1 MTEKVGLVK
10 NAMLAVQRYP
20 WEQGV
25 CAQALWEL
33 GDEKTAIAMA
43 HDAVLRQKEDGRLA
57 VINDNIAV
65 TDPAANGEVVW
76 RAYER
81 TGDKFYREAAE
92 KMLAYLMKEAPRT
105 ETGCICHN
113 EVSFHEGYSPD
124 QIWVDSV
131 YMAPPFLAVMGE
143 LTEAVAQIEGYL
155 SYLRDAATGLLYHI
169 YDAGTGQFV
178 RKKLWATGNGW
189 ALLGIARV
197 ADIARERGEA
207 FLAERLQGYGR
218 TLLDAMLPYQLTDG
232 RFHDILDEPDSFVE
246 GTAAM
251 MTAAFMYRGIAGG
264 WLSGEYKERA
274 DLIREAMESY
284 VDEFG
289 LIREVCGCPHF
300 LTPGT
305 SAESM
310 AAYLMMWAWY
320 EKYEKRANAVL
331 VSESD
336 WSAIRET
343 LYLNSIPEMAKSIVE
358 GAREPLEDCVSEDM
372 VEWNTKER

>member
-1 MTEKVGLVK
+1 MTEKATLVK

-33 GDEKTAIAMA
+33 GDETTAIAMA
-43 HDAVLRQKEDGRLA
+43 HDAVLRQQADGRLA
-57 VINDNIAV
+57 VINENIAV

-81 TGDKFYREAAE
+81 TGNEMYREAAE
-92 KMLAYLMKEAPRT
+92 KMLAYLMHQAPRT

-113 EVSFHEGYSPD
+113 EISFYEGYSAD

-143 LTEAVAQIEGYL
+143 LDEAVAQIEGYL
-155 SYLRDAATGLLYHI
+155 AYLKDESTGLLYHI
-169 YDAGTGQFV
+169 YDPGTKRFV
-178 RKKLWATGNGW
+178 RQKLWATGNGW

-197 ADIARERGEA
+197 LEVALSQGAKAHADKLI
-207 FLAERLQGYGR
+207 GYGKE
-218 TLLDAMLPYQLTDG
+218 LLDAMLKYQLTDG
-232 RFHDILDEPDSFVE
+232 RFHDILDEPDSFAE

-251 MTAAFMYRGIAGG
+251 MTAAFIYRGVTGG
-264 WLSGEYKERA
+264 WLSTEYLMYANKV
-274 DLIREAMESY
+274 RETMEDY

-300 LTPGT
+300 QSPGT

-320 EKYEKRANAVL
+320 GKV
-331 VSESD
+331 
-336 WSAIRET
+336 
-343 LYLNSIPEMAKSIVE
+343 AKQ
-358 GAREPLEDCVSEDM
+358 L
-372 VEWNTKER
+372 

>member
-1 MTEKVGLVK
+1 MTEKIALVK

-33 GDEKTAIAMA
+33 GEETTAIAMA

-81 TGDKFYREAAE
+81 TGKEFYREAAK
-92 KMLAYLMKEAPRT
+92 KMLAYLMEQAPRT
-105 ETGCICHN
+105 ESGCICHN
-113 EVSFHEGYSPD
+113 EVSFQEGFSPN

-143 LTEAVAQIEGYL
+143 LAEAVKQIEGYMA
-155 SYLRDAATGLLYHI
+155 YLKDDTTGLLYHI
-169 YDAGTGQFV
+169 YDAGTKRFV

-197 ADIARERGEA
+197 ADIAKEQGETA
-207 FLAERLQGYGR
+207 LAERLQGYGKD
-218 TLLDAMLPYQLTDG
+218 LLEAMLPYQLPDG

-251 MTAAFMYRGIAGG
+251 MTAAFIYRGIAGG
-264 WLSGEYKERA
+264 WLSTEYKERA
-274 DLIREAMESY
+274 DLIRETMESC

-300 LTPGT
+300 AAPGT

-310 AAYLMMWAWY
+310 AAYLMMCAWG
-320 EKYEKRANAVL
+320 EKCESL
-331 VSESD
+331 QDVSGLYTDNKPE
-336 WSAIRET
+336 REEAFAQLELLCKKGT
-343 LYLNSIPEMAKSIVE
+343 VTYDDAELASYRDAKY
-358 GAREPLEDCVSEDM
+358 G
-372 VEWNTKER
+372 K